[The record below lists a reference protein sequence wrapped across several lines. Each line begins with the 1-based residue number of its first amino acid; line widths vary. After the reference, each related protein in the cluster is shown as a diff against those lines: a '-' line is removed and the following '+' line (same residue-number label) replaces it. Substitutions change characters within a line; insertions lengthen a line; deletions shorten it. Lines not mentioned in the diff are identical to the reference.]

1 MSVAAAAQR
10 PLASR
15 RTGVVFIAIALGLAL
30 IGGFAANSYVSG
42 EAAKVSAP
50 LRDVWVAARDVP
62 AGTLVGPGD
71 VQVARLPIPDELR
84 SAYLGPAEQVAGRE
98 ATLSVPQGVTIKMLR
113 KGQPLTAGD
122 LLAAE
127 SATSVAPLI
136 PPVVRVGDKDE
147 PVAGGLNVPLSQLV
161 APPPKFRVGDKV
173 DIWAAT
179 VGPQGTSGGTQV
191 VLGEITVI
199 AFTGTADS
207 PAGIVLAVTPE
218 QLDRYLFFASTGSPM
233 ILTVRS
239 AQAK

>member
-1 MSVAAAAQR
+1 MSVAVAAQR

-50 LRDVWVAARDVP
+50 MRDVWVAARDIP
-62 AGTLVGPGD
+62 AGTLIGAADLQMAQIPVPDALRDMYVGAGATAGAPSP
-71 VQVARLPIPDELR
+71 VPI
-84 SAYLGPAEQVAGRE
+84 
-98 ATLSVPQGVTIKMLR
+98 QGVAAKALR

-122 LLAAE
+122 LLAPE

-136 PPVVRVGDKDE
+136 PLAVRIGDRDE
-147 PVAGGLNVPLSQLV
+147 AVAGGLNVPLAQLV
-161 APPPKFRVGDKV
+161 APPPRFRVGDKV
-173 DIWAAT
+173 DIWAAS
-179 VGPQGTSGGTQV
+179 VAAGGMSGGTQV
-191 VLGEITVI
+191 VLGEITVL

>member
-1 MSVAAAAQR
+1 MSVAVAAQR

-15 RTGVVFIAIALGLAL
+15 RTGVVFIVIALGLAL

-50 LRDVWVAARDVP
+50 LRDVWVATRDIP
-62 AGTLVGPGD
+62 AGALVGPAD
-71 VQVARLPIPDELR
+71 LQVTQIPVPDSLR
-84 SAYLGPAEQVAGRE
+84 DLYLVTGGASGTTAP
-98 ATLSVPQGVTIKMLR
+98 TPMQGVAAKALR

-136 PPVVRVGDKDE
+136 PPVVRIGDKDE
-147 PVAGGLNVPLSQLV
+147 AVAGGLNLPLSQLIA
-161 APPPKFRVGDKV
+161 APPRFRVGDKV
-173 DIWAAT
+173 DIWAASVAAGGVST
-179 VGPQGTSGGTQV
+179 GTQV

>member
-15 RTGVVFIAIALGLAL
+15 RTGVVFIVIALGLAL

-50 LRDVWVAARDVP
+50 MRDVWVAARDIP
-62 AGTLVGPGD
+62 AGTLVGSAD
-71 VQVARLPIPDELR
+71 LQVAQIPIPDSLR
-84 SAYLGPAEQVAGRE
+84 DMYVGAG
-98 ATLSVPQGVTIKMLR
+98 ATTGAPSPVPLQGVAAKALR

-122 LLAAE
+122 LLAPE

-136 PPVVRVGDKDE
+136 PPAVRIGDKDE
-147 PVAGGLNVPLSQLV
+147 AVAGGLNVPLSQLV
-161 APPPKFRVGDKV
+161 APPPRFRVGDKV

-199 AFTGTADS
+199 AFTGTADA